1 MEVRFTSSPMIPAAT
16 ITANASRRARW
27 PLPLIGLQVL
37 LGACTLT
44 QPAGP
49 GGKGAVPLESIGSVS
64 EAGMTCAQA
73 TGVARR
79 ALLKLGYTID
89 KVEPAKSGVVGKVV
103 GLRNTGWTPR
113 IVEEGDVYRT
123 EIAVHCSDS
132 GSTFEGST
140 SEGFSRRMSLR
151 RDYPEALAAVIQ
163 QPVRAPR
170 VKQEPDQGLIIT
182 VEAQRSREASAIF
195 GSDLPSSGI
204 TPVQVKIDNRTE
216 RTYGFSRDR
225 VKLVTQDGRNA
236 PPLTAQDLST
246 KLGASLPT
254 QLEGKLIAEGD
265 LGPGANRTGFMYFP
279 AAAYRRAT
287 IILLDLETDEPEGFN
302 VEF

>member
-1 MEVRFTSSPMIPAAT
+1 
-16 ITANASRRARW
+16 
-27 PLPLIGLQVL
+27 
-37 LGACTLT
+37 
-44 QPAGP
+44 
-49 GGKGAVPLESIGSVS
+49 
-64 EAGMTCAQA
+64 MTCAQA

-89 KVEPAKSGVVGKVV
+89 KVDPAKSGVIGTVV
-103 GLRNTGWTPR
+103 GLRNTGFTPR
-113 IVEEGDVYRT
+113 IVEQGDIYRT
-123 EIAVHCSDS
+123 EIAVRCSDT

-140 SEGFSRRMSLR
+140 SEGFARRMSLR
-151 RDYPEALAAVIQ
+151 RDYPEAIAAVIQ

-170 VKQEPDQGLIIT
+170 VKQEPDLGLIIT

-195 GSDLPSSGI
+195 GTDLPASGI

-216 RTYGFSRDR
+216 RTYAFSRDR

-236 PPLTAQDLST
+236 PPLTAHDLT
-246 KLGASLPT
+246 KLGAGLPA
-254 QLEGKLIAEGD
+254 QLEGKLIGEGD
-265 LGPGANRTGFMYFP
+265 LGPGANHAGFMYFP

-287 IILLDLETDEPEGFN
+287 IILLDRETDEPEGFN